1 MGPPTNVQAQAKATG
16 KAAKGKV
23 ITGNNDV
30 QSQIWALAETLGIK
44 PADLSNA
51 IRPLIDPTVPNPA
64 EEAKRIKAEMEL
76 KAQLEATKAESAAQ
90 AEASSS
96 GPGILDVLEEA
107 FLD

>member
-1 MGPPTNVQAQAKATG
+1 
-16 KAAKGKV
+16 
-23 ITGNNDV
+23 
-30 QSQIWALAETLGIK
+30 
-44 PADLSNA
+44 
-51 IRPLIDPTVPNPA
+51 LIDPTVPNPA